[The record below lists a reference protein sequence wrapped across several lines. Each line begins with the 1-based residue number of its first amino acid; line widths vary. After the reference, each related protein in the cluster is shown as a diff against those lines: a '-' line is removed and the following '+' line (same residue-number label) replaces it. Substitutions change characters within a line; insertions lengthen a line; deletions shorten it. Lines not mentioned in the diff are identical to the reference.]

1 MDCDKNKRNK
11 KELTCFI
18 SANKYLSNELC
29 IRDIV
34 FVQFPCV
41 IFLRVPFVVIVCKKR
56 AEWHSIWWTPP
67 QHPGTW
73 FMVGDF
79 GIRITKHDAYN
90 WILNTR
96 CKCEHFH
103 VNSFLG
109 SNWKRWNRM
118 RLHEITVY
126 CICRITA
133 SALTNEEKKFFIR
146 NNFAGN
152 TFEVGILWKLFPT
165 VLLSDTN

>member
-1 MDCDKNKRNK
+1 MDCDKNMRNK

-34 FVQFPCV
+34 SVQFPCV

-56 AEWHSIWWTPP
+56 AEWHSIWRTPP

-133 SALTNEEKKFFIR
+133 SALTNE
-146 NNFAGN
+146 
-152 TFEVGILWKLFPT
+152 
-165 VLLSDTN
+165 

>member
-1 MDCDKNKRNK
+1 MHTRHCVRSISLCNFSSCSFCCHRLQKKSRMTFNLMD
-11 KELTCFI
+11 
-18 SANKYLSNELC
+18 S
-29 IRDIV
+29 
-34 FVQFPCV
+34 
-41 IFLRVPFVVIVCKKR
+41 
-56 AEWHSIWWTPP
+56 P
-67 QHPGTW
+67 QHPDTW

-118 RLHEITVY
+118 RLHEITGY